1 MKVNLGI
8 GSYPRRRA
16 TVRPE
21 STAIEFEGTSITY
34 GEFSKRVNRLGHA
47 LLDLGVAHQDRVAYV
62 GFNHPALLEVFF
74 STNLIGATP
83 VLVNPRLSAN
93 EIDYIIQDSGA
104 SIVFYGIDLIE
115 HATYLQELHPEIIM
129 VAVEGDEGPG
139 LRRKA
144 LIEAA
149 SDADIDLEV
158 SDDDI
163 ALLMYTSG
171 TTGRPKGAMLSHRN
185 LFFNYFNALLS
196 QEIEQGAVLLST
208 APLFHIAGLNMTTIP
223 VMMKGGKVII
233 HREFRAEHVL
243 DEIERS
249 KVSESFMVPAMIDML
264 SNHPSFA
271 ERDLSSLRAIMVG
284 GSPLSERALRIWQ
297 GRDVKIVQ
305 GFGMTETAPGACLL
319 EATDTITHLG
329 TAGRAHF
336 FTDIKLVDPKTG
348 EEVPTGEAGEV
359 LIRGPHVMTGYWN
372 RPEDTASALQNGWYH
387 SGDIAI
393 KDEDGYYTVKDRIK
407 DMYISGGENIYP
419 AEVEQAL
426 QELEAVLDAAVI
438 GVPDERWGETG
449 IAFVSLRESYL
460 ANPPTGPELRELL
473 GSVLARYKLPREIHI
488 IEELPRNATGKI
500 QKNILR
506 DFTIPVS

>member
-1 MKVNLGI
+1 MNLGI

-21 STAIEFEGTSITY
+21 SPAIEFEGTSVTY

-47 LLDLGVAHQDRVAYV
+47 LLDLGVKHQDRVAYV

-74 STNLIGATP
+74 AANLIGATP
-83 VLVNPRLSAN
+83 VLVNPRLSAG

-104 SIVFYGIDLIE
+104 SVVFYGIDLIE
-115 HATYLQELHPEIIM
+115 HANYLHELHPEIIM
-129 VAVEGDEGPG
+129 VGVENTEGPG
-139 LRRKA
+139 LRR
-144 LIEAA
+144 EAIMRVA
-149 SDADIDLEV
+149 ADADIHLDV

-185 LFFNYFNALLS
+185 LFFNYFNALLG
-196 QEIEQGAVLLST
+196 QEIEQGAVLLSV

-233 HREFRAEHVL
+233 HRDFRPAHVL
-243 DEIERS
+243 EEIERS

-264 SNHPSFA
+264 SNDPSFA
-271 ERDLSSLRAIMVG
+271 DRDLSSLRAIMVG
-284 GSPLSERALRIWQ
+284 GSPLSERSLLTWQ
-297 GRDVKIVQ
+297 ARDVKIVQ

-319 EATDTITHLG
+319 EASDTSTHLG

-348 EEVPTGEAGEV
+348 EEVPTGTPGEV
-359 LIRGPHVMTGYWN
+359 LIRGPHVMAGYWN
-372 RPEDTASALQNGWYH
+372 RPEDTANALQDGWYH

-393 KDEDGYYTVKDRIK
+393 KDKDGYYTIKDRIK

-419 AEVEQAL
+419 AEVEHAL
-426 QELEAVLDAAVI
+426 QELEPVLDAAVI

-449 IAFVSLRESYL
+449 IAFVSIKETPLST
-460 ANPPTGPELRELL
+460 PPTGPELRELL
-473 GSVLARYKLPREIHI
+473 GKVLARYKLPREIHI

-506 DFTIPVS
+506 DLTIPVS